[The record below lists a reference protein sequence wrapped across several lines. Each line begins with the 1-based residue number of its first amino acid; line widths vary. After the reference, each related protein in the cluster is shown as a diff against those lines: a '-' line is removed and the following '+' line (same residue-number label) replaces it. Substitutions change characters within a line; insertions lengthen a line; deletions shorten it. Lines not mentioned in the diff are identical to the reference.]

1 VIASKITKMMADIQ
15 PERRNL
21 WLAIAVV
28 ALGQAAVL
36 AAMIFERTALL
47 ANGREVVL
55 NVVPVDPRSL
65 FRGDYV
71 ILGYDMSRFDLPA
84 GTPTPKKNSTF
95 YITLQKTGDDT
106 WQVAGGGSEPPRTT
120 KPDEVVIRGKVDY
133 VTTPSP
139 GETDKPAVVGLHYGI
154 ESFFV
159 PEGTGR
165 ELEKMVGDKKIS
177 AVIAIDDGGNAA
189 IKGLLSEGKRIYEE
203 PLL

>member
-1 VIASKITKMMADIQ
+1 MMS
-15 PERRNL
+15 ERRNL
-21 WLAIAVV
+21 WLAVAVV

-36 AAMIFERTALL
+36 GWMIWDRTSLL

-55 NVVPVDPRSL
+55 EVIPVDPRSL

-71 ILGYDMSRFDLPA
+71 ILGYDISRFKLPPGA
-84 GTPTPKKNSTF
+84 TPPKRNEPF
-95 YITLQKTGDDT
+95 YVTLRKSEGDN
-106 WQVAGGGSEPPRTT
+106 WQAVAGASEPPAEV
-120 KPDEVVIRGKVDY
+120 KPDEVVIKGRVEY
-133 VTTPSP
+133 VAR
-139 GETDKPAVVGLHYGI
+139 PAPDQPQEPMVVGLHYGI

-177 AVIAIDDGGNAA
+177 ALIAVDDGGTAA
-189 IKGLLSEGKRIYEE
+189 IKGLMSEGKRVYEE

>member
-1 VIASKITKMMADIQ
+1 MMDRISKLFSDMP

-21 WLAIAVV
+21 WLAIAAV

-36 AAMIFERTALL
+36 GWMIWDRTSLL

-55 NVVPVDPRSL
+55 EVTPVDPRSL

-71 ILGYDMSRFDLPA
+71 ILGYDMSRFTLPA
-84 GTPTPKKNSTF
+84 GTEPPKRNAPF
-95 YITLQKTGDDT
+95 YITLQKGPGDT
-106 WQVAGGGSEPPRTT
+106 WHVAGGASRPPAST
-120 KPDEVVIRGKVDY
+120 KPDEVVIKGTVDY
-133 VTTPSP
+133 VSAPP
-139 GETDKPAVVGLHYGI
+139 TDQPQQTAVVGLHYGI

-165 ELEKMVGDKKIS
+165 ELEKMIGDKKLS
-177 AVIAIDDGGNAA
+177 AVIAINDDGRAA
-189 IKGLLSEGKRIYEE
+189 IKGLMSEGKRVYEE